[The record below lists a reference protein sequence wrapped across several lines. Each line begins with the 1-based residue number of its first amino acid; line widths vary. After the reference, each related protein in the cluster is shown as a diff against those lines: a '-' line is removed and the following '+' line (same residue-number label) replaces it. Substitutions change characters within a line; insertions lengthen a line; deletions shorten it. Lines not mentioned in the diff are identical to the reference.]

1 VKWDVPFD
9 YQRGVMAKKGKHV
22 TSEAVF
28 YSICFAGVVEMGVLV
43 MHIETEK

>member
-22 TSEAVF
+22 MTGKAVF
-28 YSICFAGVVEMGVLV
+28 YRICFAGVVQMERDAR
-43 MHIETEK
+43 HAH